1 MPELIVD
8 HIGIAVQDLA
18 QASQFYRDVLQ
29 AEVSEPKRMPDQG
42 ISVVFVQMAN
52 TRIEL
57 IEAISP
63 QSPIE
68 DVLENHTINHYLDR
82 HPEGGIH
89 HVCYKVQDM
98 AATRSQLTAKGYRVL
113 GRGACI
119 VGASGKE
126 ILFLDPGRTGGTLIE
141 LKQA

>member
-42 ISVVFVQMAN
+42 IAVVFVQMAN

-68 DVLENHTINHYLDR
+68 DVLENHTINHYLNQ

-98 AATRSQLTAKGYRVL
+98 AATRALLTARGYRVL
-113 GRGACI
+113 GSGECI

-126 ILFLDPGRTGGTLIE
+126 ILFLDPGPTGGTLIE